1 MVSFS
6 ASFTF
11 SYAPGAYTAATLTF
25 GIYDHDS
32 FLEGDQVASFTV
44 DGADLT
50 AELNSIFE
58 ASGGQQTEVNVYTI
72 DLSAA
77 LAQLADGS
85 ATFSLALQGGGFQ
98 SANGA
103 ALDFAQLNLREPDG
117 VAVPEPGTLALI
129 GAGISAL
136 ALARRRRGP
145 LHSIRH

>member
-1 MVSFS
+1 MADFNAASIGEPAPFDGFRGADFGPSFS

-11 SYAPGAYTAATLTF
+11 SYAPGAYTAARLTF

-77 LAQLADGS
+77 LA
-85 ATFSLALQGGGFQ
+85 
-98 SANGA
+98 
-103 ALDFAQLNLREPDG
+103 
-117 VAVPEPGTLALI
+117 
-129 GAGISAL
+129 
-136 ALARRRRGP
+136 
-145 LHSIRH
+145 